1 MINVIF
7 FIVTAMILSACG
19 SLHVKV
25 DVIDPG
31 YLEQKIEQPALH
43 TTLNIVLSQ
52 THEFVSQTLNRQ
64 SREHEKYYHDLAT
77 QYRNEAKAAAAP
89 KQRNTLVALA
99 DSLENAVG
107 DAKARYTK
115 ASSEIIAINKRIQEA
130 LTRLPDQERATTLDR
145 ARPIRGGLAYLLR
158 ERDAWLRSLR
168 DFIHD
173 ETGSNENILKE
184 LTGERLQIAK
194 QSAKVFVVETD
205 TNYKSLTGGL
215 DLTDDPR
222 AHAVAAAPPEV
233 WAQKFNEA
241 VAQGYLGN
249 IDIAIKMNK
258 PGDFTIKGLLF
269 DPSTVA
275 SVASKTVTQA
285 LLVAAQ
291 ISGVPVSTS
300 SGTGDG
306 AALASTSTSLN
317 TAQVAMAERKS
328 AQNASRAAL
337 LDIADTIVREKQNLA
352 DDSKRQAAIEAIQ
365 ITFSKHQ
372 SRINPVP
379 PTK

>member
-1 MINVIF
+1 
-7 FIVTAMILSACG
+7 
-19 SLHVKV
+19 
-25 DVIDPG
+25 
-31 YLEQKIEQPALH
+31 
-43 TTLNIVLSQ
+43 
-52 THEFVSQTLNRQ
+52 
-64 SREHEKYYHDLAT
+64 
-77 QYRNEAKAAAAP
+77 
-89 KQRNTLVALA
+89 
-99 DSLENAVG
+99 
-107 DAKARYTK
+107 
-115 ASSEIIAINKRIQEA
+115 
-130 LTRLPDQERATTLDR
+130 
-145 ARPIRGGLAYLLR
+145 
-158 ERDAWLRSLR
+158 
-168 DFIHD
+168 
-173 ETGSNENILKE
+173 
-184 LTGERLQIAK
+184 
-194 QSAKVFVVETD
+194 
-205 TNYKSLTGGL
+205 
-215 DLTDDPR
+215 
-222 AHAVAAAPPEV
+222 
-233 WAQKFNEA
+233 
-241 VAQGYLGN
+241 
-249 IDIAIKMNK
+249 MNK